1 MQKIDLKTDLKAL
14 YAPSRKTAQ
23 LIDVPEMQ
31 FLVIDGQIE
40 PGQAPG
46 DSPDFQACVQALYGA
61 AYTLKFSFKMRKE
74 DPIDYPVMAL
84 EGLWWIHSGEFD
96 INRKDNWSFTLMIM
110 QPEVVTPA
118 DFNAALLEVRRKK
131 GDLPALG
138 RLRLEHFREGPCV
151 QIMHIGPYATEPA
164 TLEKMEAF
172 AAANQLKMAGRHHEI
187 YLGNPLT
194 GNQEKMKTILRHAVQ
209 PLDAA

>member
-1 MQKIDLKTDLKAL
+1 MQTIDLKTDLKAL
-14 YAPSRKTAQ
+14 YAPSRKEAQ

-31 FLVIDGQIE
+31 FLIIDGQIE

-46 DSPDFQACVQALYGA
+46 DSPDFQACVQALYSA

-96 INRKDNWSFTLMIM
+96 INRKDNWAFTLMIM
-110 QPEVVTPA
+110 QPEVVTRA
-118 DFNAALLEVRRKK
+118 DFNAALPEVRRKK
-131 GDLPALG
+131 GDLPALN
-138 RLRLEHFREGPCV
+138 RLRLERFCEGPCV

-164 TLEKMEAF
+164 TMKKMEAF

-209 PLDAA
+209 PLAAA

>member
-14 YAPSRKTAQ
+14 YAPSRKEAQ

-31 FLVIDGQIE
+31 FLIIDGQIE

-46 DSPDFQACVQALYGA
+46 DSPDFQACVQALYSA

-96 INRKDNWSFTLMIM
+96 INRKDNWAFTLMIM

-118 DFNAALLEVRRKK
+118 DFNAALPEVRRKK
-131 GDLPALG
+131 GDLPALN
-138 RLRLEHFREGPCV
+138 RLRLERFCEGPCV
-151 QIMHIGPYATEPA
+151 QIMHVGPYATEPA
-164 TLEKMEAF
+164 TIEKMEAF

-209 PLDAA
+209 PLAAA